1 MDQPRGNTQYMRVIP
16 SRGSGQPQRIVGNV
30 VSGGGGNS
38 GGSSGGPNRVHRIIT
53 SNSQHVYRQASD
65 GVNSGQSSNVVYRA
79 VPRSEAGVGRLVQQR
94 TEGGG
99 TKNIIVRP
107 QNIGGR
113 PVTRVIQSGNNP
125 QVIVRSSNDPS
136 QRQGVIRGNV
146 ITHIQAN
153 QLDGDFTDDDITDDS
168 DESEQSEHGDQTP
181 AVEEDP
187 LGSGDDIDDGNDSE
201 TFETDN
207 VVVCQF
213 DKIQRVR
220 SKWRFQLKDGIM
232 SLKGKDHVFQKA
244 NGDAEW

>member
-1 MDQPRGNTQYMRVIP
+1 
-16 SRGSGQPQRIVGNV
+16 
-30 VSGGGGNS
+30 
-38 GGSSGGPNRVHRIIT
+38 
-53 SNSQHVYRQASD
+53 
-65 GVNSGQSSNVVYRA
+65 
-79 VPRSEAGVGRLVQQR
+79 
-94 TEGGG
+94 
-99 TKNIIVRP
+99 
-107 QNIGGR
+107 
-113 PVTRVIQSGNNP
+113 VTRVIQSGNNP